1 MKPSRQRRLFSLL
14 LAAACAAGCSNVPT
28 NSNATGPGGKASEAL
43 AKTAASAIGGP
54 LIPNTSLNLSPSV
67 AYPLENLVFWGAWT
81 AAAWLILDPLAP
93 NWEIRE
99 ARFPENHI
107 HFQLAMKRYYA
118 GGAGE
123 ARQIF
128 HRRAK
133 ELMRAG
139 GFAAYEV
146 VEYSEGLDSSVI
158 GSQRTAQG
166 VIRLIRSAG

>member
-1 MKPSRQRRLFSLL
+1 MMPSCQRRLLVAALCLSLL
-14 LAAACAAGCSNVPT
+14 AGCSSSPNSDTYVP
-28 NSNATGPGGKASEAL
+28 PGGITEKLVNAAMYPLDKTVYWASW
-43 AKTAASAIGGP
+43 TA
-54 LIPNTSLNLSPSV
+54 V
-67 AYPLENLVFWGAWT
+67 AYLV
-81 AAAWLILDPLAP
+81 LDPFSP
-93 NWEIRE
+93 NWEIQE

-107 HFQLAMKRYYA
+107 HIQLAMKRYYA

-139 GFAAYEV
+139 GFTGYEV

-158 GSQRTAQG
+158 GSQRKAEG
-166 VIRLIRSAG
+166 VIRLTKA